1 MAAVAAG
8 AGAMM
13 MSAASPSCCC
23 CSCCNVQSLHLRRA
37 LNLQAALISSSWTRR
52 CCRRG
57 FGIMAVENTGGG
69 VRETITFVKPPK
81 MERRRTRGSSRRAR
95 SMLISSSE
103 EKILSQQLEPDLQ
116 ETNSDEVA
124 ILGNPNSCPLPES
137 TTSTSDQVTLLNP
150 MKLLLPPLPQ
160 RLQTSDDDDAPGR
173 PLLLYVPGMDCTGQ
187 GIRTHLPGLSASGYD
202 VRCVCIPTDD
212 RSSWQQL
219 VQKLLPLVQAEV
231 KGVHGSRHLTVFGE
245 SFGGCLAI
253 RLALAAPDLVSQLV
267 LLNPA
272 TNFAENNALAS
283 FCSRTGLLAFF
294 PGPLY
299 GLAQD
304 ILLPLMVKRNRVS
317 TLGNEDLLSP
327 IDYVPAPCAAWRFS
341 MLNDNSGL
349 SDHDI
354 KSITV
359 PTLLFAAA
367 KDRVLSSLTE
377 CARLK
382 SLLPNAKRVILPESG
397 HTFLLEDGVDLV
409 SMLHK
414 NGFTHPYSSP
424 AMSPSTDCAAF
435 QGGPLNLNSSPQ
447 SHLPLKKRKDEVPD
461 DVMDEL
467 GRILEPWRIL
477 TSPLVTG
484 TENLPNPGAVPR
496 RPVLFVGNHTMF
508 GIYDSPIL
516 VHELFLRGFRCRGLA
531 HPGHWTL
538 GVGPIFQ
545 RYGSVKASKFAAY
558 KLLKEGEDVLL
569 FPGGSREVCKRRGE
583 EYKLMWKP
591 TVDFVRMAS
600 RLNAIIVPFG
610 ILGADEAYKIIF
622 DGDDMLRSPIGPLL
636 RALYAQLQISTDNI
650 YPLTALPFLNLPSII
665 PIPSIERIYIHFG
678 KSIDTANYGCKIDNK
693 DECKELYLLVKK
705 RVEDSIDM
713 LKGIREQDPERS
725 LPARLLA
732 KAERLLPE
740 ITPRAPGSK

>member
-1 MAAVAAG
+1 MVAAAAAA

-23 CSCCNVQSLHLRRA
+23 CSCCNVHSLHLRRA
-37 LNLQAALISSSWTRR
+37 LNLQATQRSSSWTRR
-52 CCRRG
+52 CCGRG

-69 VRETITFVKPPK
+69 VRETRTFVKPPK
-81 MERRRTRGSSRRAR
+81 MERRRSRGSSRQAR

-103 EKILSQQLEPDLQ
+103 EKILSQVEPDLQ

-124 ILGNPNSCPLPES
+124 ILENPNSCPLPES
-137 TTSTSDQVTLLNP
+137 TSTSDQVTLLNP

-160 RLQTSDDDDAPGR
+160 RLQTSDDDDATGR

-219 VQKLLPLVQAEV
+219 VQRLLPLVQAEV

-267 LLNPA
+267 L
-272 TNFAENNALAS
+272 
-283 FCSRTGLLAFF
+283 
-294 PGPLY
+294 
-299 GLAQD
+299 D

-414 NGFTHPYSSP
+414 NGFTRPYSSP

-435 QGGPLNLNSSPQ
+435 QGGPLNLNSSAQ
-447 SHLPLKKRKDEVPD
+447 SHLPLKKRKGEVPD

-467 GRILEPWRIL
+467 GHILEPWRIL

-484 TENLPNPGAVPR
+484 VENLPNPGAVPR

-538 GVGPIFQ
+538 GVGPIFE

-678 KSIDTANYGCKIDNK
+678 KSIDTSNYGCKTDNK